1 MYVLLLCIYIVTKK
15 RNIATTN
22 IVTRYIYIV
31 TLYIY
36 IVNIHIYKEV
46 RCINSYYIFIKYIRV
61 ALNIYIYYNTYLFI

>member
-1 MYVLLLCIYIVTKK
+1 MYIYSYKK

-22 IVTRYIYIV
+22 IVTRYIYIYIV

-36 IVNIHIYKEV
+36 IYIYCVNIHIYKEV